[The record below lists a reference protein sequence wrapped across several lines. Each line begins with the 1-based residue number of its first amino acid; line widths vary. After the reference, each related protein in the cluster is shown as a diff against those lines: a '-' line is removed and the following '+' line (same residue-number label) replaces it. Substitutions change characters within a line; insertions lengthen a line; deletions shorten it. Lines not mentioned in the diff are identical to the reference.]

1 MEWAKEKEPEVQPQ
15 PRPTTSEQNEA
26 SGLKDEPEMEVLAK
40 QKVINQVKKTNED
53 QARLLVCLQEQVRVH
68 VVWPEGVVDVVGVNS
83 YWYVLLKII
92 NLFES
97 LVDKEKERKNAENEA
112 AKAKKEKDEAID
124 KCNIQSNI
132 SVTLQ
137 EQVIYCPI

>member
-1 MEWAKEKEPEVQPQ
+1 M
-15 PRPTTSEQNEA
+15 
-26 SGLKDEPEMEVLAK
+26 
-40 QKVINQVKKTNED
+40 
-53 QARLLVCLQEQVRVH
+53 
-68 VVWPEGVVDVVGVNS
+68 VGVNS

-112 AKAKKEKDEAID
+112 AKAKQEKDEAID